1 MTPTTRCEV
10 VIGRTTLPWPATDH
24 PGWNDYRDWCGRH
37 PHALESAAH
46 LCELLY
52 HGLSLADP
60 SFTRIDFMD
69 LLERITPAELAA
81 AKVIQYEDTP
91 PGS

>member
-1 MTPTTRCEV
+1 MGTSTRFEA
-10 VIGRTTLPWPATDH
+10 VIGPHRLPWPATDH
-24 PGWNDYRDWCGRH
+24 PGWSDYLAWCTSH
-37 PHALESAAH
+37 PEALESAAH

-81 AKVIQYEDTP
+81 AQVVVYE
-91 PGS
+91 GE